1 LILTS
6 DQAQSQENKVCTM
19 AEKQLEAAQKAL
31 RRTDYD
37 SFSDEDEEFGS
48 ETSTSNSF
56 LPSSATTSSTSSSIR
71 QRGRPIQHH
80 PLLEAATNNSFDP
93 YGPSQSSNLAIRTEH
108 SNPPNARFPPNK
120 SLFDDHASQD
130 ETRATS
136 SLIPGA
142 AGYLEMEE
150 EPPRE
155 DPTPLEIDNEPIKT
169 SSGLLLTH
177 RRSPTSK
184 KQPPRPLDSNPHSA
198 FRNAQKDYFEVE
210 TGRFG
215 WNFSSSPRGG
225 RHSMPM
231 VQARRLLSYV
241 KIWMVIS
248 LVLLM
253 AATGVLFHSF
263 GHASTAVDNAS
274 MQANSD
280 SAQRSDSAGNGN
292 MMVEVPEQIILVPME
307 NISELSEQRRQQE
320 APSLQLGGF
329 YNKHSKEEHHGA
341 RRVLIELR
349 DEFESWAQQ
358 HGKKYHSDH
367 EKDHRF
373 NVWSQNHHR

>member
-1 LILTS
+1 
-6 DQAQSQENKVCTM
+6 
-19 AEKQLEAAQKAL
+19 
-31 RRTDYD
+31 
-37 SFSDEDEEFGS
+37 
-48 ETSTSNSF
+48 
-56 LPSSATTSSTSSSIR
+56 
-71 QRGRPIQHH
+71 
-80 PLLEAATNNSFDP
+80 
-93 YGPSQSSNLAIRTEH
+93 
-108 SNPPNARFPPNK
+108 
-120 SLFDDHASQD
+120 
-130 ETRATS
+130 
-136 SLIPGA
+136 LIPGA

-155 DPTPLEIDNEPIKT
+155 EPTPLEIDNEPIKT

-184 KQPPRPLDSNPHSA
+184 KQPPRPLDSNPHIT

-215 WNFSSSPRGG
+215 WKSSSSSSPRGG

-231 VQARRLLSYV
+231 VQARRLLSYA

-253 AATGVLFHSF
+253 AATGVLVHSF
-263 GHASTAVDNAS
+263 GHASTADDNAS
-274 MQANSD
+274 LQANSD
-280 SAQRSDSAGNGN
+280 YTQRSDNAGNGD

-307 NISELSEQRRQQE
+307 NISELSQQKRQQE

-329 YNKHSKEEHHGA
+329 YNKHPKEEHHGA
-341 RRVLIELR
+341 RRVLMELR
-349 DEFESWAQQ
+349 DEFDSWAQQ

-373 NVWSQNHHR
+373 NIWSQNHHR